1 MNATFES
8 SMSKP
13 LMPSTSESVLPLIA
27 NAFARRARGRGPKY
41 LALMASLNELVQ
53 SGKISAGT
61 LLPSDD
67 ETAMVLS
74 VSVGTVQKAMNALR
88 DEGVVIRRQGFGT
101 FVADSAI
108 DLHDVWHFRFLADD
122 GVNYLPLEARAM
134 PPRIIQKR
142 GPWSDFMPGSDQ
154 FVVVRRVISVN
165 DEFDFLTDFY
175 FDGQRFGAL
184 MNLPQAEFSRTVLR
198 NVLTERFGVITKNSR
213 QMLRV
218 ENPSASIARK
228 LKIAPGTP
236 AMILEVFAVDQTDLP
251 IYYQRVVIPENARK
265 LELERSSVPK

>member
-1 MNATFES
+1 MNATVETSITKS
-8 SMSKP
+8 SPP
-13 LMPSTSESVLPLIA
+13 LMTEASLPLLA
-27 NAFARRARGRGPKY
+27 STFSKHVRGRGPKY
-41 LALMASLNELVQ
+41 LALMASLNELVRL
-53 SGKISAGT
+53 GKIAAGT

-67 ETAMVLS
+67 ETAAALG

-88 DEGVVIRRQGFGT
+88 DDGVLIRRQGFGT
-101 FVADSAI
+101 FIADAAI
-108 DLHDVWHFRFLADD
+108 NLHDVWHFRFLADD

-134 PPRIIQKR
+134 TPRIIQKR
-142 GPWSDFMPGSDQ
+142 GPWSDFMPEAKQ

-175 FDGQRFGAL
+175 FNGQRFGAL
-184 MNLPQAEFSRTVLR
+184 MDLPRAEFSRTVLR

-213 QMLRV
+213 QMLRI
-218 ENPSASIARK
+218 ETPSPQIARK
-228 LKIAPGTP
+228 LNIAPDTP

-251 IYYQRVVIPENARK
+251 IYYQRVVIPENKRK